1 MVNTRNMEDFGY
13 REREMAAELL
23 EASIKQGF
31 PDDFEYDGI
40 AIEFNPESGNV
51 FFVNSEY
58 QVAMMNGD
66 NLESFY
72 ITPYEGHEGFKD
84 ELQELDRE
92 SLHPDDLE
100 YLIDIGVFEAEEED

>member
-1 MVNTRNMEDFGY
+1 MMKTVSGY
-13 REREMAAELL
+13 
-23 EASIKQGF
+23 
-31 PDDFEYDGI
+31 
-40 AIEFNPESGNV
+40 V
-51 FFVNSEY
+51 FLVNSEF

-66 NLESFY
+66 KLESFY
-72 ITPYEGHEGFKD
+72 TTPYEGHEGFKD